1 MLFCSAPGISVPGA
15 FSFGGVYRHR
25 HSPTPISKI
34 SMPKSNTP
42 TMLTTSIPNLSTR
55 LHELISACFTAVW
68 VQTHEPHEAAREITD
83 MCRAENW
90 RLGIWNCDSGVQF
103 PIEQI
108 AIPGVTE
115 TQAPLAVIRA
125 LPLVSQGSG
134 TTVLLFENLPLFLG
148 SVELIQAVARGIQ
161 QAERGWPVSRMAK
174 RRSSSAGMV

>member
-1 MLFCSAPGISVPGA
+1 MLFCSAPGTSVSGA
-15 FSFGGVYRHR
+15 FSFGGAYRHR
-25 HSPTPISKI
+25 HSPTPISKT
-34 SMPKSNTP
+34 SMPKSNTCTRP
-42 TMLTTSIPNLSTR
+42 STNSTTVTTR
-55 LHELISACFTAVW
+55 LHELISACFTAIW

-115 TQAPLAVIRA
+115 TQDPLAVIRA

-134 TTVLLFENLPLFLG
+134 TTVLLFENLHLFLG

-161 QAERGWPVSRMAK
+161 QAERGWPVSRMA
-174 RRSSSAGMV
+174 